1 LRSTSVSPSD
11 PADLNLT
18 DDALTT
24 CVSSAVSDWLDGEG
38 IPFFRLDGNTPQDQR
53 QKDID
58 AFNAPGAT
66 TNLFILSTRGA

>member
-1 LRSTSVSPSD
+1 
-11 PADLNLT
+11 
-18 DDALTT
+18 
-24 CVSSAVSDWLDGEG
+24 VSDWLDGEG